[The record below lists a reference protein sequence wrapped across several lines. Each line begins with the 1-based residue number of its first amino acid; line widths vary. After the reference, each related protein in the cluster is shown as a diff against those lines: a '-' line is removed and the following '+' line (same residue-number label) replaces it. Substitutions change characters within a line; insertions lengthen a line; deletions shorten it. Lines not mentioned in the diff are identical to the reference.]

1 MLQRDLIL
9 PHLVARRALEDPQ
22 RVFLQ
27 HVDGDELTYAQLHAK
42 ALRWAG
48 GLQALG
54 VAAGDTVLVM
64 LPNGMGAVAAWLAAS
79 WAGAMEVPINT
90 GYQGRI
96 LEYIINNSR
105 ARVLVTCREFLPRI
119 EQVAAG
125 LQTLQTVIVI
135 DDAAPASS
143 VLARVLPAATTLE
156 NAPPMDS
163 AGPAHHDIA
172 TIVYTSGTT
181 GPSKGVM
188 MPWAQCHAMS
198 TGCIPL
204 DDLGPEDAWYVPFPL
219 FHMSGKHALYAA
231 ALLGARY
238 VMRAQFSTGNFWPE
252 VRRYRCTTALLIGV
266 TASFIA
272 SQPPS
277 PEDRTH
283 PLRNVLLAPL
293 LADMDAFRQ
302 RFGLRVAT
310 VFNMT
315 EVSCPI
321 MSRFELH
328 GRSCGRLRPG
338 YEVRIVD
345 DHDEEVPVGE
355 AGEIIVRAHEPWVL
369 NAGYFGM
376 PEKTLEAWRNGWF
389 HTGDLGRV
397 DADGYYYYLDRKKDS
412 LRRRGENI
420 SSMELEA
427 IICEHP
433 EVLEAAVI
441 GVPSEFGEDE
451 VKACITTSRG
461 RDFDARSLIEFLEP
475 RVPKFMLPR
484 YVEAMDALP
493 RTPTEKVRKDVLR
506 QAGITPH
513 TWDREKAAGTR
524 TRATS

>member
-1 MLQRDLIL
+1 MLDRDLIL
-9 PHLVARRALEDPQ
+9 PHLIAKRARENPQ
-22 RVFLQ
+22 RLFLQ
-27 HVDGDELTYAQLHAK
+27 HVDGTEISFGALHEQ

-48 GLQALG
+48 GLRALG
-54 VAAGDTVLVM
+54 IAKGETVLVM
-64 LPNGMGAVAAWLAAS
+64 LPNGIAAVAAWLAAS
-79 WAGAMEVPINT
+79 WAGAMEVPVNN
-90 GYQGRI
+90 GYRGRI
-96 LEYIINNSR
+96 LEYIINNSA
-105 ARVLVTCREFLPRI
+105 ARILITCREFMERI
-119 EQVAAG
+119 VNLAPG
-125 LQTLQTVIVI
+125 LETLETVIVVD
-135 DDAAPASS
+135 DDARQLSAPGK
-143 VLARVLPAATTLE
+143 LLPGRAALDEAEPLQT
-156 NAPPMDS
+156 D
-163 AGPAHHDIA
+163 GPSHYDIA

-231 ALLGARY
+231 ALTGARY
-238 VMRAQFSTGNFWPE
+238 VMRAQFSTGSFWAD
-252 VRRYRCTTALLIGV
+252 VRRYRCTTGLLIGV
-266 TASFIA
+266 TASFISA
-272 SQPPS
+272 QPES

-293 LADMDAFRQ
+293 LADIDTFKK

-315 EVSCPI
+315 EISSPI
-321 MSRFELH
+321 MSRFDLH

-345 DHDEEVPVGE
+345 DHDEEMPVGE
-355 AGEIIVRAHEPWVL
+355 AGEIIVRAHDPWVL

-376 PEKTLEAWRNGWF
+376 PEKTVEAWRNGWF

-427 IICEHP
+427 VINDHP
-433 EVLEAAVI
+433 DVLECAVI

-451 VKACITTSRG
+451 VKVCLTVFGGNA
-461 RDFDARSLIEFLEP
+461 FDPKSLIDFLLP
-475 RVPKFMLPR
+475 RVPRFMLPR
-484 YVEAMDALP
+484 YVEVLEALP
-493 RTPTEKVRKDVLR
+493 RTPTEKVRKEVLR
-506 QAGITPH
+506 QAGITPG
-513 TWDREKAAGTR
+513 TWDRELAGVVLPR
-524 TRATS
+524 

>member
-1 MLQRDLIL
+1 MLAQEHIL
-9 PHLVARRALEDPQ
+9 PQLIARRAQEAPQ

-27 HVDGDELTYAQLHAK
+27 HVDGSEISYAGLHAQ

-48 GLQALG
+48 GLRALG
-54 VAAGDTVLVM
+54 ITPGDTVLVM
-64 LPNGMGAVAAWLAAS
+64 LPNSIDAVAAWLAAS
-79 WAGAMEVPINT
+79 WAGAMEVPVNN

-96 LEYIINNSR
+96 LDYIINNSR
-105 ARVLVTCREFLPRI
+105 AKVIVTCREFLPRI
-119 EQVAAG
+119 DLVAAG
-125 LQTLQTVIVI
+125 LDTLQTVIVI
-135 DDAAPASS
+135 DDPAPAQGALRS
-143 VLARVLPAATTLE
+143 VLPGATTLDT
-156 NAPPMDS
+156 ALPVDA

-219 FHMSGKHALYAA
+219 SHMSGKHALYAA
-231 ALLGARY
+231 ALIGARY
-238 VMRAQFSTGNFWPE
+238 VMRAQFSTGNFWAD

-272 SQPPS
+272 AQPES
-277 PEDRTH
+277 AEDRTH

-293 LADMDAFRQ
+293 LADMDSFRR

-315 EVSCPI
+315 EISSPI
-321 MSRFELH
+321 MSRFDLR

-345 DHDEEVPVGE
+345 AHDEEMPVGE
-355 AGEIIVRAHEPWVL
+355 AGEIIVRSDNPWVL

-376 PEKTLEAWRNGWF
+376 PEKTIEAWRNGWF

-427 IICEHP
+427 VICDHP
-433 EVLEAAVI
+433 QVLEAAVI

-451 VKACITTSRG
+451 VMACITSAVG
-461 RDFDARSLIEFLEP
+461 QSFDPLSLIDFLLP
-475 RVPKFMLPR
+475 RVPRFMVPR
-484 YVEAMDALP
+484 YVEVLEALP
-493 RTPTEKVRKDVLR
+493 RTPTEKVRKEVLR
-506 QAGITPH
+506 EAGVTAL
-513 TWDREKAAGTR
+513 TWDREH
-524 TRATS
+524 ATPPPPR